1 MLNAVVLLS
10 QMHPDVRKYTVGAR
24 RTATTVVEL
33 ERQLM
38 SPPVVA
44 TTCLST
50 DQYVDIFFCLSRCPN
65 YKFDPVHY
73 FLAECL
79 ITAL

>member
-1 MLNAVVLLS
+1 
-10 QMHPDVRKYTVGAR
+10 MHPDVRKYTVGAKQ
-24 RTATTVVEL
+24 TATTVKEL

-50 DQYVDIFFCLSRCPN
+50 DQYVVIFSCLSRCPN
-65 YKFDPVHY
+65 NKFDPVHY
-73 FLAECL
+73 FRVECL